1 MQVLAS
7 IGNRKLLKHS
17 IPAAEGG
24 HGGRVVP
31 RLLRHSV
38 PAAEGAHGGHRIA
51 KKLGKKAKKAGRKAK
66 KAAKKACSH
75 LQATPAA

>member
-1 MQVLAS
+1 MLAS

-17 IPAAEGG
+17 IPAAEGT
-24 HGGRVVP
+24 HGGRVIP

-38 PAAEGAHGGHRIA
+38 PAAERAHGGHRIA

-66 KAAKKACSH
+66 KAAKKVRGH
-75 LQATPAA
+75 LRPVIPAA